1 MTGQLIFK
9 FSADVAVERA
19 DRDVVGPETLNSFEN
34 ASLPR
39 HTLCLK
45 VGCSVMCLR
54 NLDPV
59 NGLQWDTSPSQSH
72 GNPLSSL
79 HYHRRQ
85 TSRKGTLASVD
96 STTISL
102 QSPDND
108 AWCPFSFRRIQF
120 PVGLAFAMTINKSQG
135 QTSGD
140 STAGIAPCAAVN
152 RLFCGPSP
160 GVTGAR
166 WKGK

>member
-9 FSADVAVERA
+9 FSADDAVERA

-72 GNPLSSL
+72 RNPLSSL

-85 TSRKGTLASVD
+85 TSRKGTLASTD
-96 STTISL
+96 SSSVSGQRCPVSVFIQTDSISCPTRIRHDL
-102 QSPDND
+102 QS
-108 AWCPFSFRRIQF
+108 R
-120 PVGLAFAMTINKSQG
+120 
-135 QTSGD
+135 
-140 STAGIAPCAAVN
+140 
-152 RLFCGPSP
+152 
-160 GVTGAR
+160 AR
-166 WKGK
+166 P